1 MQRLIIT
8 LIFILAVSKLAIST
22 ARIMKSDNS
31 VQGVSGCQGEAIIKP
46 RFRRGTIK

>member
-8 LIFILAVSKLAIST
+8 LIFILAVSSARPG

-31 VQGVSGCQGEAIIKP
+31 LQGVSGCQGEAIIEP
-46 RFRRGTIK
+46 RFRRGNIK